1 MAATANRNAG
11 ATGFGNHGK
20 RIVRTPNIAV
30 AEHWN
35 VKRFDQ
41 LANPAPV
48 GVPAVIFGGGT
59 RVQGHRLAAF
69 LLRDM
74 ARFQERFM
82 LMVDADADFSRH
94 RHVGSIADLDHTLD
108 DLAKQ
113 IRLPRQSRSAAASGH
128 FRHGASEVQIDMVGH
143 VFVDDD
149 FRGLF
154 HDRRVHT
161 VQLQRTD
168 FLARREMAQPQRFG
182 IACDQRARGDHFG
195 HV

>member
-1 MAATANRNAG
+1 M
-11 ATGFGNHGK
+11 
-20 RIVRTPNIAV
+20 
-30 AEHWN
+30 
-35 VKRFDQ
+35 
-41 LANPAPV
+41 
-48 GVPAVIFGGGT
+48 PAVIFGGGT

-143 VFVDDD
+143 VFAACSTIAG
-149 FRGLF
+149 FTPYSCSERIFSLGAKWHNRNALGL
-154 HDRRVHT
+154 RAT
-161 VQLQRTD
+161 N
-168 FLARREMAQPQRFG
+168 ARAVIISATYRPSG
-182 IACDQRARGDHFG
+182 P
-195 HV
+195 